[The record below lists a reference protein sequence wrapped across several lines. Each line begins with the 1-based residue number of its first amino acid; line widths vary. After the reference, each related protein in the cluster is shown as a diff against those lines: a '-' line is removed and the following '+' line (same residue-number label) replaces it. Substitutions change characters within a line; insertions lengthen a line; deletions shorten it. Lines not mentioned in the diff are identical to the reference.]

1 MFGSDLFLFL
11 SVRVQRDEFSYLIRH
26 TTLTE
31 SEMPTFLDTGARL
44 DLALQGFIVSSVV
57 CVGPAPE
64 SSPRPQ
70 VSQDSTTPYKK
81 LITRWDRSWESALS
95 LNSQPLLFDDC
106 VVCFPLALI

>member
-26 TTLTE
+26 TTLSLTE

-81 LITRWDRSWESALS
+81 LITRWDRSWECSQSQLS
-95 LNSQPLLFDDC
+95 TL
-106 VVCFPLALI
+106 VV